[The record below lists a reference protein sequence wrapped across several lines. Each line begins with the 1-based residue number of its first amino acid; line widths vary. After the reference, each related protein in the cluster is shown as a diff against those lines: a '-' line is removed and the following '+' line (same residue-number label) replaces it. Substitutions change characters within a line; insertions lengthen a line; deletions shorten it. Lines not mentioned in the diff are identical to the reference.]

1 MAVGFAVGLT
11 VTFGVGLA
19 VGLTVAF
26 GVGLAVGL
34 AVASVVGSAV
44 GEGLEVAIDS
54 PSESVLSV
62 SSDCVEAY
70 GAEES
75 EMDISVLLGAAQEV
89 RKTNKAANESA
100 LTTKFFFILHP
111 SILQQIHFNKIISN
125 QKEVLYSFF

>member
-11 VTFGVGLA
+11 VAFGVGLA
-19 VGLTVAF
+19 VGLTVTF

-54 PSESVLSV
+54 SSESVLSV
-62 SSDCVEAY
+62 SSDCVEVY

-75 EMDISVLLGAAQEV
+75 EMDVSVLLGAAQEA
-89 RKTNKAANESA
+89 RKTNTAANESA
-100 LTTKFFFILHP
+100 LTTKFFFISFPLI
-111 SILQQIHFNKIISN
+111 SKQIHFDKIIST
-125 QKEVLYSFF
+125 LR